1 MLHTRRAALLLLVIG
16 IAGFLVVGANS
27 PANPELVPPLGIVK
41 DSSLKA
47 FGAVNVAVVPRPG
60 LAPKPTPRCALLAST
75 PALRSRGLMGQHS
88 LDAFAGM
95 VFTWPAASTARFS
108 MKDTPLP
115 LSIAWFDGKGRF
127 LGSANMPSCPARVT
141 TCPTYGPNKPYRLAI
156 EVPRGGLPGLGIGP
170 GSVMHL
176 AGPCV
181 G

>member
-16 IAGFLVVGANS
+16 IAGFLVVGADS
-27 PANPELVPPLGIVK
+27 PANPELVPPHGIVRE
-41 DSSLKA
+41 SSFRA
-47 FGAVNVAVVPRPG
+47 FGAASVAVVPGPG
-60 LAPKPTPRCALLAST
+60 LSPQPAPRCALLAWT

-88 LDAFAGM
+88 LDGFAGM
-95 VFTWPAASTARFS
+95 VFTWPAASTARFY

-127 LGSANMPSCPARVT
+127 VGSANLPPCPARVT
-141 TCPTYGPNKPYRLAI
+141 TCPTYGPKAPYQIAL
-156 EVPRGGLPGLGIGP
+156 EVPEGGLAGLGIGP